1 MQAPLHPCEADRLQ
15 ALRSYDIVDTEF
27 EAEFDE
33 VVDFVRAVCDVPIVL
48 ISLVAE
54 ERQWFKARR
63 GLDVDETPRDV
74 AICAYTVLQDDI
86 LEIGDTLLDPRTRDN
101 RLCTQ
106 DPDLRFYAG
115 MPLVTKEGFA
125 IGSLCALDHRP
136 RVLTDL
142 QRQTLRVMAH
152 QVMARLE
159 LRRTLRL
166 ARELRGEVDHRVKNS
181 LQSLAALASIKAR
194 NVASDEGREALQAIQ
209 RRIQTVA
216 MLHEQL
222 YRSDSGSAVNLGG
235 YLTDVARYLEG
246 QTPDRVSI
254 LCEACDLAVVAEQSA
269 AIGTLVNEFVANSIK
284 HGYPDGR
291 RGNIRVGLRQIAP
304 DEACLELSDDGIGLP
319 EGGVTRKGLGLQIME
334 ASAAQAAGQYEQV
347 PVERGFAVA
356 VRFQPRASRAIL

>member
-1 MQAPLHPCEADRLQ
+1 MQAPLHPREAERLK

-27 EAEFDE
+27 EAEFEE
-33 VVDFVRAVCDVPIVL
+33 VVDFVREVCDVPVVL
-48 ISLVAE
+48 ISLVE
-54 ERQWFKARR
+54 EDRQWFKAKR
-63 GLDVDETPRDV
+63 GLEAAETPREQ

-86 LEIGDTLLDPRTRDN
+86 LEIEDTLADPRTQTN
-101 RLCTQ
+101 CLCTD

-115 MPLVTKEGFA
+115 MPLITKDGLA

-136 RVLTDL
+136 RVLSDL
-142 QRQTLRVMAH
+142 QRQTLRVMAR
-152 QVMARLE
+152 QVMAQLE

-194 NVASDEGREALQAIQ
+194 NVASDEGREALRAIQ

-222 YRSDSGSAVNLGG
+222 YRSDSGAAVNLGV

-254 LCEACDLAVVAEQSA
+254 ACETCDLAVVAEQSA
-269 AIGTLVNEFVANSIK
+269 ALGTLVNEFVANSIK

-291 RGNIRVGLRQIAP
+291 RGNIRVVLRMLGPEDAS
-304 DEACLELSDDGIGLP
+304 LELSDDGVGLP
-319 EGGVTRKGLGLQIME
+319 EGGVKRKGLGLQIME
-334 ASAAQAAGQYEQV
+334 ASAAQAAGTYEIV
-347 PVERGFAVA
+347 PVAAGFAVA
-356 VRFQPRASRAIL
+356 VRFRPRETRDPV